1 MVKSDEIVELD
12 NNKLPTGRL
21 LNVGGSK
28 FDFRKE
34 TKLSDKHGS
43 VALLDNNF
51 CFSSS
56 VTELCEVAELEL
68 LDAKWFYLQQ
78 SRFTSLYWLVS

>member
-1 MVKSDEIVELD
+1 MVKSDEIVEVD

-28 FDFRKE
+28 FDFRRE

-43 VALLDNNF
+43 VVLLDDNF

-56 VTELCEVAELEL
+56 VTELREVAELVDSGCKMVLSTTEPGL
-68 LDAKWFYLQQ
+68 
-78 SRFTSLYWLVS
+78 